1 MSHSVDTFIAS
12 VEVKHLIAD
21 GPSDATN
28 PPSYKRAPR
37 QKAAAGSVEGST
49 FMEDAE
55 KAIGTL
61 RCLRGAALSH
71 ALLYYVISQQ
81 KGRSARFSCVLFGP
95 NRSI

>member
-1 MSHSVDTFIAS
+1 MSHGVDRFIAS
-12 VEVKHLIAD
+12 VKVKCLIAD
-21 GPSDATN
+21 GPPDATT
-28 PPSYKRAPR
+28 PPSSKRAPQ

-71 ALLYYVISQQ
+71 ALLHVIWLQ
-81 KGRSARFSCVLFGP
+81 KGGSARFFCVLWEP
-95 NRSI
+95 NPRV